1 MLVLVSGCELVADEG
16 HQLALLDVPESF
28 DPIPVPSHNPTTRA
42 KVELGER
49 LFSDVRLSEDGS
61 VSCASCHLPERA
73 FADPR
78 PLSIGVHGRTGIRN
92 SPTLVNIAY
101 QNLLFWD
108 GGAFTLES
116 QALGPLENPV
126 EMDMNLGALLD
137 RISSDASY
145 QAAFEDVFGQEV
157 NVLTL
162 TQALGAFQRT
172 IRSGGAPIDRY
183 LSGQEDALSASARR
197 GMILF
202 ENKADCAS
210 CHSGFLFTDQT
221 YQNNGLTF
229 AAADSGRARIT
240 LNSDDFAKFRVP
252 TLRNVGISAPFMHD
266 GRFFSLEEV
275 INHYDRGGTN
285 SRGQSGLVRSL
296 QLSDME
302 KADLKAFL
310 LSLSD
315 DCILSGL
322 PDA

>member
-49 LFSDVRLSEDGS
+49 LFSRCSTLRRRVRVLCILPSAGTCIRGS
-61 VSCASCHLPERA
+61 
-73 FADPR
+73 
-78 PLSIGVHGRTGIRN
+78 
-92 SPTLVNIAY
+92 SPTKYWRSWSYWNSKFSRRWSI
-101 QNLLFWD
+101 LLIRISCSGT

-302 KADLKAFL
+302 KADLKG
-310 LSLSD
+310 LSL
-315 DCILSGL
+315 I
-322 PDA
+322 AK